1 MTADQRIHEL
11 IIRSRL
17 SALWVFVLINMLL
30 QDVHELLRAGQLE
43 EMISGVVNGTR
54 VTEELLLVA
63 GIVLEVPIAMVVLS
77 LVLTRR
83 VARWAHT
90 VASVLLIG
98 AIISGGVRDLD
109 DYFFTAMKIIGLA
122 AIVWYSWRWPAPE
135 GSQAPPTKRP
145 AAAEHSET

>member
-30 QDVHELLRAGQLE
+30 QDVHELFRAGQLK

-54 VTEELLLVA
+54 VTEEFLLVA

-83 VARWAHT
+83 VARWVHT
-90 VASVLLIG
+90 VASVLLVG
-98 AIISGGVRDLD
+98 AIISGG
-109 DYFFTAMKIIGLA
+109 
-122 AIVWYSWRWPAPE
+122 
-135 GSQAPPTKRP
+135 GSEISTTTSSRP
-145 AAAEHSET
+145 

>member
-30 QDVHELLRAGQLE
+30 QDLHELLRAGQLE

-63 GIVLEVPIAMVVLS
+63 GIVLECRSPWSFSPLCS
-77 LVLTRR
+77 R
-83 VARWAHT
+83 VESHAGHT
-90 VASVLLIG
+90 P
-98 AIISGGVRDLD
+98 
-109 DYFFTAMKIIGLA
+109 
-122 AIVWYSWRWPAPE
+122 WPA
-135 GSQAPPTKRP
+135 S
-145 AAAEHSET
+145 S

>member
-30 QDVHELLRAGQLE
+30 QDVHELFRAGQLE

-54 VTEELLLVA
+54 VTEEFLLVA

-83 VARWAHT
+83 VARWVHT
-90 VASVLLIG
+90 VASVLLVG

-109 DYFFTAMKIIGLA
+109 DYFFTAMKIIGLVA
-122 AIVWYSWRWPAPE
+122 RQS
-135 GSQAPPTKRP
+135 
-145 AAAEHSET
+145 

>member
-30 QDVHELLRAGQLE
+30 QDLHELFRAGQLE

-63 GIVLEVPIAMVVLS
+63 GIVLEVPIAMVILS

-83 VARWAHT
+83 VARWVHT
-90 VASVLLIG
+90 VASVLLVG
-98 AIISGGVRDLD
+98 AIISGGIGDLD
-109 DYFFTAMKIIGLA
+109 DYF
-122 AIVWYSWRWPAPE
+122 S
-135 GSQAPPTKRP
+135 RP
-145 AAAEHSET
+145 

>member
-30 QDVHELLRAGQLE
+30 QDVHELFRAGQLE

-54 VTEELLLVA
+54 VTEDLLLVA

-83 VARWAHT
+83 VARWVHT
-90 VASVLLIG
+90 VASVLLVG

-109 DYFFTAMKIIGLA
+109 DYFFTVMKIIGLA

-135 GSQAPPTKRP
+135 GGQAPPTKRP